1 MGFVLSTCAWKS
13 VTLEVH
19 GGLGFVIAMHP
30 VETVIAGRPQ
40 INLSGSTVPQ
50 VLHSLDACSLVSLR
64 NDFKLWEVTPSV
76 QYSLPDLNADKAEVM
91 QGVTHLIT
99 AKALPDGEPVP

>member
-1 MGFVLSTCAWKS
+1 M
-13 VTLEVH
+13 
-19 GGLGFVIAMHP
+19 
-30 VETVIAGRPQ
+30 IAGRPQ